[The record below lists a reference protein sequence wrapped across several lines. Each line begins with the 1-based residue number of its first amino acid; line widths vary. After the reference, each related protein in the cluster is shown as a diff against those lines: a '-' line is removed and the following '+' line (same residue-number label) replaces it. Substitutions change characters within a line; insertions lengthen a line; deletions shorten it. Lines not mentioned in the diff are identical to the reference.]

1 MKSGVPLPPGPE
13 GHRLVACNKFFR
25 DTLEAVRK
33 KYPSWE
39 HSDNFFRGTYVIDWK
54 KYISRSH
61 QAQNSLSH
69 FCSISDDQDIAD
81 NCPGDTAQ
89 DHE

>member
-1 MKSGVPLPPGPE
+1 MSLTEKVY
-13 GHRLVACNKFFR
+13 R
-25 DTLEAVRK
+25 
-33 KYPSWE
+33 
-39 HSDNFFRGTYVIDWK
+39 
-54 KYISRSH
+54 ISRSH